1 MSIHQSKQ
9 AIHDFLASDEPEVLA
24 LTGDWGVGKTF
35 LWTQAVLRLKTQVSA
50 DKKFRYAY
58 VSLFGVKDLES
69 LKLAIFENIDDAT
82 LGETSP
88 EGASGWGFR
97 KLIGGGRKATKAV
110 SQAPIVKNYTGS
122 LVQDI
127 AFSRVRN
134 LVICIDD
141 FERRSPSLLT
151 REVLGLVSYLK
162 EHRGCKIA
170 LIFNH
175 GELDGQDDYDL
186 YKEKVVDREIR
197 LDPKPEEAIEVAIPR
212 SDELAADLKTHATK
226 LGLRNIRVLR
236 KIDKLAVATAAI
248 LSGLHPTIRKQ
259 AVASLVLMGWC
270 HYCPGK
276 GPTLAFLKELT
287 NRFAGWSKYL
297 DDKSEDTQER
307 QWEELLGE
315 YGYQHTDA
323 LDLALM
329 TTIERGYPDVEAI
342 RNAANELDA
351 QLKIHDGSERL
362 TAAWHLFKHG
372 FDDNQEE
379 ILAALLSAIQDHLK
393 WSSVGEINSV
403 VSLLRDFSRDDL
415 ADKLID
421 DFVAA
426 NSDRRER
433 FDLSQRFPGDLYD
446 SVLEGRLNAEHA
458 RLSKP
463 KPLADALNTLGS
475 NDGWSKSDE
484 EAVLA
489 ASEDDLYDLV
499 TKTHGADLPRY
510 IRACLSFRR
519 ISNADEGQRKIIEK
533 MENVLRRVGAS
544 SRLNRLRVERLYGV
558 KLATEP
564 KL

>member
-9 AIHDFLASDEPEVLA
+9 AIHDFLGSDEPEVLA

-35 LWTQAVLRLKTQVSA
+35 LWTQAVSHLMAQPA
-50 DKKFRYAY
+50 DGQKVRYAY

-69 LKLAIFENIDDAT
+69 LKLAIFENIDDSTPVDAQAD
-82 LGETSP
+82 SS
-88 EGASGWGFR
+88 SGLSRFNFFGGSR
-97 KLIGGGRKATKAV
+97 KVAKVV
-110 SQAPIVKNYTGS
+110 SQTPVVKNWTGS
-122 LVQDI
+122 LVQDF
-127 AFSRVRN
+127 AFSRIRD
-134 LVICIDD
+134 LIICIDD

-162 EHRGCKIA
+162 EHRDCKIA

-175 GELDGQDDYDL
+175 GELDGHDDYDL

-197 LDPKPEEAIEVAIPR
+197 LDPKPEEAIEVAVAR

-236 KIDKLAVATAAI
+236 KIDKLAVATVAL

-259 AVASLVLMGWC
+259 AVASLVLIGWC

-297 DDKSEDTQER
+297 DDKSEDTPER

-342 RNAANELDA
+342 KNAAIDLDA

-362 TAAWHLFKHG
+362 SAAWRLFKQS
-372 FDDNQEE
+372 FDDNEEE
-379 ILAALLSAIQDHLK
+379 ILATLLSAIQDHLK
-393 WSSVGEINSV
+393 WSSIGELNSI

-421 DFVAA
+421 DFVTA

-433 FDLSQRFPGDLYD
+433 LDLSEQFPGDKYD
-446 SVLEGRLNAEHA
+446 AALEKRLNAEHA
-458 RLSKP
+458 RLNKP
-463 KPLADALNTLGS
+463 KPLDEALKTLGS

-489 ASEDDLYDLV
+489 ASEGDLYDLV

-519 ISNADEGQRKIIEK
+519 IANADDGQRKIIEK
-533 MENVLRRVGAS
+533 MEHVLRRVGAS

-558 KLATEP
+558 KG
-564 KL
+564 

>member
-1 MSIHQSKQ
+1 M
-9 AIHDFLASDEPEVLA
+9 DSDEPEVLA

-35 LWTQAVLRLKTQVSA
+35 LWTQAVSQFRAQAAAGRKV
-50 DKKFRYAY
+50 RYAY

-69 LKLAIFENIDDAT
+69 LKLAIFENIDDSVQREAA
-82 LGETSP
+82 P
-88 EGASGWGFR
+88 EGKTGWGFG
-97 KLIGGGRKATKAV
+97 KFVGGGRKATKTV
-110 SQAPIVKNYTGS
+110 SQAQIVKNYTGS
-122 LVQDI
+122 LVQDF

-134 LVICIDD
+134 LIICIDD

-162 EHRGCKIA
+162 EHRDCKIA

-186 YKEKVVDREIR
+186 YKEKVVDREVR
-197 LDPKPEEAIEVAIPR
+197 LDPTPEEAIEVAVPR
-212 SDELAADLKTHATK
+212 SDELATDLKTHATK

-236 KIDKLAVATAAI
+236 KIDKLAMATAA
-248 LSGLHPTIRKQ
+248 LLNGLHPTIRKQ

-329 TTIERGYPDVEAI
+329 TTIERGYPDIEAI
-342 RNAANELDA
+342 KNAAIDLDA

-362 TAAWHLFKHG
+362 SAAWRLFKQS
-372 FDDNQEE
+372 FDDNEEE
-379 ILAALLSAIQDHLK
+379 ILATLLSAIQDHLK
-393 WSSVGEINSV
+393 WSSFGDINSV
-403 VSLLRDFSRDDL
+403 ITLLRDFSRDDL
-415 ADKLID
+415 AEKLID

-433 FDLSQRFPGDLYD
+433 FDLSERFPGDRYD
-446 SVLEGRLNAEHA
+446 AALEKRLNAEHA
-458 RLSKP
+458 LLSKP
-463 KPLADALNTLGS
+463 KPLDESLRTLGS
-475 NDGWSKSDE
+475 DDGWSKSDE

-499 TKTHGADLPRY
+499 TKTRGEDLPRY

-519 ISNADEGQRKIIEK
+519 IANADEGQRKIIEK
-533 MENVLRRVGAS
+533 MEHVLRRVGAS

-558 KLATEP
+558 KI
-564 KL
+564 